1 MVLFSGK
8 TYDLEYDFL
17 NRLIH
22 EDSGIQDKSIL
33 YTYDAGGN
41 LTSVKEYAYTT
52 DTPSQLLATST
63 GTYQM
68 QSMNASCEADCVHEG
83 AGCPVDIRLAPT
95 EAERRRSDSGRRALG
110 VFRASALLFR
120 GSVEGPDGELD
131 RRSHR

>member
-1 MVLFSGK
+1 MVLFRGK

-17 NRLIH
+17 NRLIR
-22 EDSGIQDKSIL
+22 EDSEIQDKSIL

-52 DTPSQLLATST
+52 GTPSQLLGTST

-68 QSMNASCEADCVHEG
+68 QSMNASCGAACVHEEVAIADDVPLG
-83 AGCPVDIRLAPT
+83 YSECPLYC
-95 EAERRRSDSGRRALG
+95 
-110 VFRASALLFR
+110 FR
-120 GSVEGPDGELD
+120 GSVEGPDGQLD